1 MTDNTQATGGC
12 ASEEF
17 DRDKILS
24 RIVKL
29 LTLADASRNPNVE
42 EAAAA
47 AEKAQELL
55 HQYNIRLEEAIQRGG
70 NQAVRALVTHR
81 YADQKEGRDKRH
93 MDFWRQYLMAQIC
106 RANYCALILQKG
118 KFIIIG
124 QEFNIQV

>member
-1 MTDNTQATGGC
+1 MTVEGYLMTDNTHP
-12 ASEEF
+12 SEDF
-17 DRDKILS
+17 DREKILA
-24 RIVKL
+24 RIAKL

-81 YADQKEGRDKRH
+81 YADQKEGQERRH
-93 MDFWRQYLMAQIC
+93 MDFSRQYLIAQIC
-106 RANYCALILQKG
+106 RANYCA
-118 KFIIIG
+118 
-124 QEFNIQV
+124 